1 MSDAVVLSL
10 PNEQRFLVLV
20 RLALSGF
27 ASQRDLPY
35 DRMDDL
41 QLAVEAVLAEERADG
56 VETTLR
62 IEPFE
67 EGVRVSIR
75 LADGAR
81 GRDRPATMERRS
93 AAFSRRSSTRVTT
106 APREDGER
114 WLQLEQ
120 GVQRP

>member
-41 QLAVEAVLAEERADG
+41 QLAVETVLAEERADG
-56 VETTLR
+56 VATTLR
-62 IEPFE
+62 IESLE
-67 EGVRVSIR
+67 GGVRVSIR
-75 LADGAR
+75 LAHGHDGAPD
-81 GRDRPATMERRS
+81 GAS
-93 AAFSRRSSTRVTT
+93 LSRLLPTLVDRVTT
-106 APREDGER
+106 APRDADER

-120 GVQRP
+120 RVARG